1 MNVKVLIGTATAVV
15 ALFGAT
21 AAAGANRPTRDARV
35 SATPPSQSA
44 LTALRSATN
53 KFHSIAVAEQ
63 HGYGLLTDAKGVACI
78 DMPSM
83 PGMPGGG
90 MGVHWADSKLVG
102 DPAVVAKHPEAMVYA
117 PGAHGTL
124 TLAAVEYVVL
134 RKDWNATHK
143 HRPRLYGHTFNLTPA
158 PNRFGL
164 PAYYS
169 LHVWAWRHNPAG
181 MFQMW
186 NPQVS
191 CPSS

>member
-1 MNVKVLIGTATAVV
+1 MNVKVLIGTATAVA
-15 ALFGAT
+15 ALLGGT
-21 AAAGANRPTRDARV
+21 AAAGANRPTREASV
-35 SATPPSQSA
+35 SARPPSQSA

-102 DPAVVAKHPEAMVYA
+102 DPAVIAKHPEAMVYA
-117 PGAHGTL
+117 PGPHGTL
-124 TLAAVEYVVL
+124 ALAAVEYVVL
-134 RKDWNATHK
+134 RKDWHATHK
-143 HRPRLYGHTFNLTPA
+143 QRPRLYGHTFNLTPA

-164 PAYYS
+164 PAFYS
-169 LHVWAWRHNPAG
+169 LHVWAWQHNPAG